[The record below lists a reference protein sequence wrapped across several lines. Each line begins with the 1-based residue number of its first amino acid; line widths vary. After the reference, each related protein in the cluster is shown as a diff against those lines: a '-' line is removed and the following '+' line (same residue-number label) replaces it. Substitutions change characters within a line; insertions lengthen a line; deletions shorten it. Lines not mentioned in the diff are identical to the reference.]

1 MAHLI
6 YWDEPFLLSFVF
18 VIFELHIPDISVKQ
32 ISRLTAYLQNYK
44 PLVLANIF
52 CNLMM
57 ALFTVVSI
65 PAIIPF
71 LQVLF
76 ERSPKATALPSWS
89 WKLEN
94 IVSYTQS
101 YFGQLIIDKGQ
112 DTALAYICVG
122 IVVLFFLKNLFR
134 YLSLVAMAPIRNG
147 IVRDIRQQLFAKMM
161 QLPLAYFS
169 EERKGDIM
177 SRITADVQEVEWSI
191 LNVLEIIFR
200 EPLIIIGSLAVML
213 YISPAL
219 TAFVFVLFF
228 FTALII
234 GGIGKTLRKR
244 SAKAQE
250 QLGGLVSRIEEALS
264 GLRIIKGFTAEE
276 YQEKRFQK
284 ENNEYR
290 NTLTRMLWRRD
301 LSSPLSE
308 FLGIAVVA
316 ILLWYGSRQVF
327 SGELEPEN
335 FFAFLF
341 AFFNIIAPAKSFSSA
356 FYNIQKGLA
365 AVDRIDVIQFAN
377 NAIADGPGAKEIQR
391 FERDVVFDDIS
402 FSYGKEPGELVLQN
416 ISLKI
421 PKGKVVALVGA
432 SGSGKTTLVDLLP
445 RFYDAQSGSILLDGV
460 DIKDYTLSSLRGL
473 MGIVTQAP
481 VLFNDTIYNNIAFG
495 MEGIDDKEVEE
506 AARIANAHDFIMATE
521 QGYQTNIG
529 DGGGKLSG
537 GQRQRLTIARAILKN
552 PPILILDEATSAL
565 DAASERL
572 VQDALNHLMEHRTT
586 IVIAHRLST
595 IKHADEIVVL
605 EKGKIAQRGSHEALI
620 KEDGI
625 YSRLLALQGN

>member
-1 MAHLI
+1 
-6 YWDEPFLLSFVF
+6 
-18 VIFELHIPDISVKQ
+18 VKQ
-32 ISRLTAYLQNYK
+32 LRRLTAYLQNYK
-44 PLVLANIF
+44 PLVFANIF

-89 WKLEN
+89 WKVESIAN
-94 IVSYTQS
+94 YTQA
-101 YFGQLIIDKGQ
+101 YFGQLIVDKGQ
-112 DTALAYICVG
+112 DVALAYICVG
-122 IVVLFFLKNLFR
+122 IVLLFFLKNLFR

-147 IVRDIRQQLFAKMM
+147 IVRDIRQQLFSKVL

-169 EERKGDIM
+169 EERKGDLM

-200 EPLIIIGSLAVML
+200 APFIIIGSLAVML
-213 YISPAL
+213 YLSPYL

-250 QLGGLVSRIEEALS
+250 QLGGLVTRIEEALS
-264 GLRIIKGFTAEE
+264 GLRIIKGFSAEQ
-276 YQEKRFQK
+276 YQEGRFQK

-316 ILLWYGSRQVF
+316 ILLWYGSREVF
-327 SGELEPEN
+327 SGQLEPEN

-377 NAIADGPGAKEIQR
+377 NAISDAPEAKEVR
-391 FERDVVFDDIS
+391 SFERDIVFDQVS
-402 FSYGKEPGELVLQN
+402 FSYSKKSVELVLEK
-416 ISLKI
+416 IDLKI
-421 PKGKVVALVGA
+421 SKGKIIALVGA

-445 RFYDAQSGSILLDGV
+445 RFYDAQNGSILLDGV
-460 DIKDYTLSSLRGL
+460 NIKTYTLSSLRKL
-473 MGIVTQAP
+473 MGIVSQAP

-495 MEGIDDKEVEE
+495 MEGMDKEKVEE

-521 QGYQTNIG
+521 QRYQTNIG

-595 IKHADEIVVL
+595 IKHADEIIVL
-605 EKGKIAQRGSHEALI
+605 EKGRIAQRGSHKKLI
-620 KEDGI
+620 EEEGI
-625 YSRLLALQGN
+625 YKRLLALQGS

>member
-1 MAHLI
+1 
-6 YWDEPFLLSFVF
+6 
-18 VIFELHIPDISVKQ
+18 
-32 ISRLTAYLQNYK
+32 
-44 PLVLANIF
+44 
-52 CNLMM
+52 MM

-76 ERSPKATALPSWS
+76 ERSPKTTTLPEWS
-89 WKLEN
+89 WNIET
-94 IVSYTQS
+94 IVSYTQA
-101 YFGQLIIDKGQ
+101 YFGQLIQSEGQ
-112 DTALAYICVG
+112 EQALAYICVG

-134 YLSLVAMAPIRNG
+134 YLSLVVMAPIRNG
-147 IVRDIRQQLFAKMM
+147 IVRDIRQQLFGKML

-169 EERKGDIM
+169 EERKGDLM

-200 EPLIIIGSLAVML
+200 EPLIILGSLAVML
-213 YISPAL
+213 YISPSL
-219 TAFVFVLFF
+219 TGFVFVLFF

-244 SAKAQE
+244 SAVAQE

-264 GLRIIKGFTAEE
+264 GLRIIKAFAAEQ
-276 YQEKRFQK
+276 YQEDRFGK
-284 ENNEYR
+284 ENNAYR

-316 ILLWYGSRQVF
+316 ILLWYGSRLVF
-327 SGELEPEN
+327 SQQLEAEN

-341 AFFNIIAPAKSFSSA
+341 AFFQIIAPAKSFSSA

-365 AVDRIDVIQFAN
+365 AMDRIESIQFAN
-377 NAIADGPGAKEIQR
+377 NTITDAADAREVKGFNHSIQ
-391 FERDVVFDDIS
+391 FDNIS
-402 FSYGKEPGELVLQN
+402 FSYSNKLEERVLDN
-416 ISLKI
+416 INLQI
-421 PKGKVVALVGA
+421 PKGQVIALVGS

-445 RFYDAQSGSILLDGV
+445 RFYDPQKGSILIDGK
-460 DIKDYTLSSLRGL
+460 DIRAYTLSSLRSL
-473 MGIVTQAP
+473 LGIVSQAP

-495 MEGIDDKEVEE
+495 MEGINTAKIEE
-506 AARIANAHDFIMATE
+506 AAKIANAHDFILATE
-521 QGYQTNIG
+521 KGYQTNIG

-565 DAASERL
+565 DAASEKS
-572 VQDALNHLMEHRTT
+572 VQTALNQLMKERTT
-586 IVIAHRLST
+586 IVIAHRLAT
-595 IKHADEIVVL
+595 IRHADEIIVL
-605 EKGKIAQRGSHEALI
+605 EKGQIVQRGVHEELM
-620 KEDGI
+620 EVDGV
-625 YSRLLALQGN
+625 YKKLLALQQG